1 MKAIDEL
8 NHPERSTRLAA
19 AAAVGACI
27 QGGDLRVSQSPEV
40 NNHVHTTYSFSPY
53 CPAMAAYR
61 AYQAGLKAV
70 GIMDH
75 DSVSGAEEMLDAARS
90 IGIASTVGFELRVS
104 FAGTAVAGR
113 KFNNPD
119 SSDIV
124 YVAVHGIPRQRLAE
138 ARRFLA
144 PLNAARNARTR
155 RMVDALNRLVP
166 RHGLAP
172 LDFERDVVAISQARD
187 GGSITERHLMC
198 ALANAII
205 VKIGKGEPLV
215 RWVREELGIALP
227 AKIAT
232 VLADPSNEHY
242 VFDLLGVLKS
252 SFLERVFIQP
262 GGDECPP
269 VRALVELGERLD
281 AIPVYAYLGDV
292 GESPTGDKKA
302 EHFEDAF
309 LDELMSELKQLG
321 FRGVTYMPPR
331 NTREQLLR
339 VQALCRAHGFM
350 EISGVDINSS
360 RQSFSC
366 PILLEKEFRHLV
378 DATWA
383 LIAHEKLA
391 TVEERYGLFHPRN
404 PYAGLA
410 LGERIARYARVGQ
423 ALDPR
428 APERALDVLRKIER
442 EE

>member
-8 NHPERSTRLAA
+8 NHPSRTTRLAA
-19 AAAVGACI
+19 AVEVGARI
-27 QGGDLRVSQSPEV
+27 RSGELAVPQSPEV

-53 CPAMAAYR
+53 YPAMAAYR

-90 IGIASTVGFELRVS
+90 IGIASTAGFELRVS

-119 SSDIV
+119 SNDIV

-138 ARRFLA
+138 VKRFLA
-144 PLNAARNARTR
+144 PLNAARIARTR
-155 RMVDALNRLVP
+155 RMVDALNRLGP
-166 RHGLAP
+166 SYGLPA
-172 LDFERDVVAISQARD
+172 LDFERDVVGISQARE

-198 ALANAII
+198 ALANALIA
-205 VKIGKGEPLV
+205 KAGKGEALV
-215 RWVREELGIALP
+215 RLVHERLGIALP
-227 AKIAT
+227 ARIAAQ
-232 VLADPSNEHY
+232 LGDASNEHY

-252 SFLERVFIQP
+252 SFLDRVFVQP
-262 GGDECPP
+262 DREECPP
-269 VRALVELGERLD
+269 VGALVEFGNRIG

-302 EHFEDAF
+302 EHFEDSF
-309 LDELMSELKQLG
+309 LDELMPEVKRLG
-321 FRGVTYMPPR
+321 FQGVTYMPPR

-339 VQALCRAHGFM
+339 VQALCRDHGFM

-360 RQSFSC
+360 RQDFTC

-391 TVEERYGLFHPRN
+391 TADERYALFQPGN
-404 PYAGLA
+404 PYARLA
-410 LGERIARYARVGQ
+410 LDERIALYAQVGR

-428 APERALDVLRKIER
+428 APEKALEVLRAVEQGR
-442 EE
+442 